1 MKLIHYKIFTIVLVI
16 LLVGSAVL
24 LFRDVDFNVTKKISA
39 DEAGKK
45 AVNYI
50 NKLQGQGVAS
60 LISASKDKEKGLYKL
75 KLNVNDQAFESYM
88 TLDGNTLFPDAIN
101 LEAAAA
107 TNQEKV
113 TGGETIEGGFI
124 KLADQEICREND
136 KPIVYYFGSQNC
148 PHCVWEYPLIKEVTA
163 KFGDKISFHDN
174 MNEIKDKEIFSKYSD
189 GGVPLVVLGCR
200 YYRLGSGEQIGEQ
213 KETEVLTNLIQ
224 QLIDQK

>member
-1 MKLIHYKIFTIVLVI
+1 MKLIHYKILTIALTI

-24 LFRDVDFNVTKKISA
+24 LFRDVSFNAVKKISA
-39 DEAGKK
+39 DEAGEK
-45 AVNYI
+45 AINYI

-75 KLNVNDQAFESYM
+75 ELNVNNQAFESYM

-101 LEAAAA
+101 LKAAAA
-107 TNQEKV
+107 VNQKKV
-113 TGGETIEGGFI
+113 TGGETVDGNFV
-124 KLADQEICREND
+124 KLADQEICKEND

-148 PHCVWEYPLIKEVTA
+148 PHCVWEYPIIQKVTT

-174 MNEIKDKEIFSKYSD
+174 MNEIIDKEIFAKYSD
-189 GGVPLVVLGCR
+189 GGVPVVVLGCR
-200 YYRLGSGEQIGEQ
+200 YYRLGSGEQMGEQ

>member
-1 MKLIHYKIFTIVLVI
+1 MKLIHYKILTIALVI
-16 LLVGSAVL
+16 LLVGSVVFL
-24 LFRDVDFNVTKKISA
+24 IQSVGFNATKKISA

-50 NKLQGQGVAS
+50 NELQGQGAAS
-60 LISASKDKEKGLYKL
+60 LVSASEDKEKGLYKL
-75 KLNVNDQAFESYM
+75 NLNVNNQLYESYM
-88 TLDGNTLFPDAIN
+88 TLNGKTLFPDAIN
-101 LEAAAA
+101 LDAAA
-107 TNQEKV
+107 TANQEKI

-124 KLADQEICREND
+124 KLADQEICKEND
-136 KPIVYYFGSQNC
+136 KPIVYYFGSPNC
-148 PHCVWEYPLIKEVTA
+148 PHCVWEYPIIQKVAT

-189 GGVPLVVLGCR
+189 GGVPVVVLGCR

-224 QLIDQK
+224 QLIDQE